1 LYSRKKHGDNGIW
14 GYAYRGGES
23 MALGGIEKRIL
34 IAEDDP
40 QILSMLNTIFRRE
53 MLTDTAPN
61 GLRAYE
67 LFLQYR
73 PDIVLTDVD
82 MPYMNGSELSM
93 RLRRDHGYEGPII
106 VMTGSRL
113 EDIVPTLRLR
123 ADHPHGVDEIITK
136 PFDIAMLKRSIARRI
151 EQYQLVPV

>member
-1 LYSRKKHGDNGIW
+1 M
-14 GYAYRGGES
+14 AMGGV
-23 MALGGIEKRIL
+23 EKRIL

-40 QILSMLNTIFRRE
+40 QILSMLHTIFRRE
-53 MLTDTAPN
+53 MLTDTAPH

-67 LFLQYR
+67 LFLQHR

-82 MPYMNGSELSM
+82 MPYMNGAELSM

-113 EDIVPTLRLR
+113 EDIVPALRLW
-123 ADHPHGVDEIITK
+123 ADHPYGVDEVIRK
-136 PFDIAMLKRSIARRI
+136 PFDITALKRSITKGI
-151 EQYQLVPV
+151 DQHYLVPM